1 MYRCIPIKV
10 KYVSIVVLK
19 AVLLYKRCD
28 RFYPSIYLV
37 LVFGTLSMYKNGES
51 REAVLKHFV
60 SKLFQTLN
68 MIAAEKNA
76 IVIFPMPLQTNNNND
91 VLNSVTTFGEILP
104 LWQNFESFWA
114 ILGWFI
120 QYLANFCTY
129 FDIFM
134 LLGKLSLL

>member
-51 REAVLKHFV
+51 REAVFKHFV
-60 SKLFQTLN
+60 SKLF
-68 MIAAEKNA
+68 
-76 IVIFPMPLQTNNNND
+76 
-91 VLNSVTTFGEILP
+91 
-104 LWQNFESFWA
+104 
-114 ILGWFI
+114 
-120 QYLANFCTY
+120 
-129 FDIFM
+129 
-134 LLGKLSLL
+134 

>member
-134 LLGKLSLL
+134 LRDKLASL

>member
-51 REAVLKHFV
+51 
-60 SKLFQTLN
+60 
-68 MIAAEKNA
+68 I
-76 IVIFPMPLQTNNNND
+76 
-91 VLNSVTTFGEILP
+91 
-104 LWQNFESFWA
+104 
-114 ILGWFI
+114 
-120 QYLANFCTY
+120 
-129 FDIFM
+129 
-134 LLGKLSLL
+134 

>member
-51 REAVLKHFV
+51 REAVFKHFV

-134 LLGKLSLL
+134 LRDKLASL